1 MPQNAILSKMLE
13 RLYASIL
20 SGPALN
26 CRPHSSRQRVDL
38 SQLAVL
44 DGTSAKTILARLL
57 GEEAQA
63 KLIARVAEP
72 PAAWI
77 HQDKLTHPDK
87 SRPEKSTEAG
97 QLTPEQQAV
106 VKAWQDQ
113 QGLLKKLHVIAGDA
127 ATYEQDTG
135 AHVLY
140 LGFPILSFPPQ
151 SAGERTLRRILAP
164 ILFIPLNLEIKSGRA
179 PSVTLKCAEEGID
192 RVVPN
197 SALLA
202 WIENQTGKRIDIG
215 VQDHQG
221 TDSGN
226 TEPGKAELGKEDPWK
241 EINGTV
247 GAVCSA
253 LNLNVPNLLSDSE
266 LTSIP
271 KTDSDDLQ
279 QPGTLLAGVL
289 GLFPA
294 SNQALI
300 QDTSA
305 LIEAPQVAGPIS
317 SFLTVSHSLATE
329 DKPEKATNSTPP
341 GEVHDEY
348 LVSTADPCQARAVR
362 LARVSKGLVVH
373 GPPGTGKSQT
383 ITNIIGDHLARG
395 QRVLFVCDKRN
406 ALDVVRYRLETL
418 GLAGLCAVV
427 HDPQRDQKPL
437 YAAIRNYLEELPEQ
451 KLNNSATPQL
461 EKINAELKCLHAEL
475 RGYEQAATG
484 GEQPANQLHHLV
496 GLWLASMRAGEK
508 IKAACNGL
516 SLNDLDANQR
526 TLQEAFTR
534 AEAIGYRT
542 NIWVNAIGTDLMT
555 FLSRPLSEWQS
566 EVTAL
571 SSLAHAADEELGN
584 SIVPFSLEEQAVL
597 REDLASRL
605 DTILG
610 TMGIECVA
618 QWAQC
623 SPNLVN
629 DASQQLLGLSR
640 QRRALQEIPDDP
652 EFSEALSGL
661 SAPQLAGNNADLA
674 SYLQIASRWY
684 SFVYTKRKAAAAKA
698 LKGFGLALSIAD
710 AQRAQQQHERERSK
724 RMIAKFLQ
732 SLPVKSVHAV
742 QRDSEMIDELGRLD
756 TVLLVLAG
764 GEYKELLSTIK
775 VLCDGSEKWKDIP
788 ARLRRSAQFVR
799 KVQRL
804 LEAAGKCA
812 LLRPAFIESLKT
824 EALSLRPIG
833 GETAEL
839 VKRLSTVENLL
850 RLKDLMSSVPK
861 ELSSA
866 MSETFL
872 SVEAPSKWQATLQRA
887 ILQQEISGILRTAP
901 ELRRVD
907 AEYYASTFKHYREL
921 KSAKCS
927 AVREAAKAIW
937 LKRQRDRLLAAT
949 GSRLNGDGAELKRRL
964 YLKGPKAMRLRQVI
978 AAGNDIVGG
987 DPLFDLKPVWMAS
1000 PETVAQIFPR
1010 KEIFDVLIFDEASQC
1025 RMEEALP
1032 VLTRAGRVVIAGDP
1046 KQLPPTRFFESA
1058 VASSETLEGNDEQ
1071 GWFEIQQSEIEDL
1084 LSAALNLEVEQS
1096 FLDVH
1101 YRSRNADL
1109 IQFSNSHFYGFR
1121 LQAIPAHPSHKAE
1134 VPPLLLQHVNGVY
1147 NERTNAEE
1155 ARAVVQKVRELLSS
1169 EKPPSIGVACF
1180 NLPQRDLIDELLKAE
1195 ATNDARFAALYE
1207 EACRRRGAATFEG
1220 LFVKNLENVQGDER
1234 DHIIISTTY
1243 GPDPKGKFRRNFGPL
1258 TKAGGGRRLNVLVT
1272 RAREAIHLITS
1283 IPRSEYLAVPAL
1295 AGGQSPNGAHLLFS
1309 YLNYAES
1316 LQAIYSQ
1323 VAAEA
1328 VPKVVSE
1335 PTVDIQPSRA
1345 PSVQAEQL
1353 AETLRQRFSLS
1364 SKVHWGNE
1372 GFCVDVALTHP
1383 SKFEDVTI
1391 GVLCDGTRY
1400 DKTDDLV
1407 EWDVFRTEVLE
1418 GQGWK
1423 LLRLFSPNVFRDLE
1437 AVLAQ
1442 INREHE
1448 NCVQLEVMERSASSG
1463 GRVN

>member
-1 MPQNAILSKMLE
+1 
-13 RLYASIL
+13 
-20 SGPALN
+20 
-26 CRPHSSRQRVDL
+26 
-38 SQLAVL
+38 L
-44 DGTSAKTILARLL
+44 DGTSAKAILAALL
-57 GEEAQA
+57 STEAQI

-72 PAAWI
+72 PAAWV
-77 HQDKLTHPDK
+77 HPDKLTHLDKLSHPDK
-87 SRPEKSTEAG
+87 STGPDK
-97 QLTPEQQAV
+97 LTAEQQAL

-140 LGFPILSFPPQ
+140 LGFPVLSFPPQ
-151 SAGERTLRRILAP
+151 STGERTLRRILAP
-164 ILFIPLNLEIKSGRA
+164 ILFMPINLDIKSGRA

-202 WIENQTGKRIDIG
+202 WIENQTGARIAIG
-215 VQDHQG
+215 LQEHQG
-221 TDSGN
+221 TDLGN
-226 TEPGKAELGKEDPWK
+226 TDPGQEDPWK
-241 EINGTV
+241 EINATI

-253 LNLNVPNLLSDSE
+253 LNLSVPNLLSDAE
-266 LTSIP
+266 LSSIP

-289 GLFPA
+289 GLFPT
-294 SNQALI
+294 SNQGLI

-305 LIEAPQVAGPIS
+305 LIESPQIAGPIN
-317 SFLTVSHSLATE
+317 SFLSVSHSLASG
-329 DKPEKATNSTPP
+329 DKPEKTANSVPP
-341 GEVHDEY
+341 GEIHDEY

-418 GLAGLCAVV
+418 GLADLCAVV

-437 YAAIRNYLEELPEQ
+437 YASLRNYLEELPEL
-451 KLNNSATPQL
+451 KVNNSAPQQL
-461 EKINAELKCLHAEL
+461 QKINAELKGLHAEL
-475 RGYEQAATG
+475 LGYEQAATG
-484 GEQPANQLHHLV
+484 GEQPTSQLHHLV

-508 IKAACNGL
+508 IKSICKGL
-516 SLNDLDANQR
+516 SLNDLEVNQR
-526 TLQEAFTR
+526 TLQEASTR
-534 AEAIGYRT
+534 ADALGYRT
-542 NIWVNAIGTDLMT
+542 NVWVNAIGIDLPS

-566 EVTAL
+566 EVIEIA
-571 SSLAHAADEELGN
+571 SLARAADEELGN
-584 SIVPFSLEEQAVL
+584 SIVPFSPENPIEEQALL
-597 REDLASRL
+597 REDLASKFE
-605 DTILG
+605 IIFE
-610 TMGIECVA
+610 TMGIESVA

-623 SPNLVN
+623 GANLVS
-629 DASQQLLGLSR
+629 DASQQLLNLVR
-640 QRRALQEIPDDP
+640 QRQALHEISGDP

-661 SAPQLAGNNADLA
+661 STPQLSSNSADLL
-674 SYLQIASRWY
+674 SYLQIADRWF
-684 SFVYTKRKAAAAKA
+684 SFVYTKRKAAAAKV
-698 LKGFGLALSIAD
+698 LKGFGLALSMSA
-710 AQRAQQQHERERSK
+710 AQRAQQQNERERA
-724 RMIAKFLQ
+724 RRTITRFLQ
-732 SLPVKSVHAV
+732 ALPIKSGHAM
-742 QRDSEMIDELGRLD
+742 QRDSEMVDELGRLD
-756 TVLLVLAG
+756 TVLAVFAG
-764 GEYKELLSTIK
+764 VQYKGLLNTIK
-775 VLCDGSEKWKDIP
+775 RLCDSPEKWKDVP
-788 ARLRRSAQFVR
+788 AQLRRSARFVR
-799 KVQRL
+799 KVQRF

-812 LLRPAFIESLKT
+812 LLNPACIGNLKT
-824 EALSLRPIG
+824 EGLSLRPMS
-833 GETAEL
+833 GETAKL
-839 VKRLSTVENLL
+839 VERLSTVENLL
-850 RLKDLMSSVPK
+850 RLRDLMSGIPK
-861 ELSSA
+861 ELSLA
-866 MSETFL
+866 VAETFL
-872 SVEAPSKWQATLQRA
+872 TVEAPSKWQATLQRA
-887 ILQQEISGILRTAP
+887 ILQQGISGILRTVP
-901 ELRRVD
+901 ELHRVD
-907 AEYYASTFKHYREL
+907 AEYYASTYKHYREL
-921 KSAKCS
+921 KSAKCI
-927 AVREAAKAIW
+927 AVRDAAKAVW
-937 LKRQRDRLLAAT
+937 LKKQRERLLVAT

-978 AAGNDIVGG
+978 AAGNEIVGG

-1058 VASSETLEGNDEQ
+1058 VASSEMYEGNDEQ
-1071 GWFEIQQSEIEDL
+1071 DWFEIQQSEIEDL

-1109 IQFSNSHFYGFR
+1109 IQFSNKNFYSSR
-1121 LQAIPAHPSHKAE
+1121 LQAIPAHPSHKAQA
-1134 VPPLLLQHVNGVY
+1134 PPLLLQHVNGVY

-1169 EKPPSIGVACF
+1169 DKPASIGIACF
-1180 NLPQRDLIDELLKAE
+1180 NLPQRDLIDELLKSE
-1195 ATNDARFAALYE
+1195 AANDPKFASQYE
-1207 EACRRRGAATFEG
+1207 EACHRRGAATFEG

-1258 TKAGGGRRLNVLVT
+1258 TKTGGGRRLNVLVT

-1283 IPRSEYLAVPAL
+1283 IPRHEYLAVPVL
-1295 AGGQSPNGAHLLFS
+1295 ASGQSPNGSHLLFS

-1316 LQAIYSQ
+1316 LQAIYAKA
-1323 VAAEA
+1323 AAEA
-1328 VPKVVSE
+1328 APKVVSE
-1335 PTVDIQPSRA
+1335 PTVDIQLSRI
-1345 PSVQAEQL
+1345 PSVQAEQM

-1372 GFCVDVALTHP
+1372 GFCVDVALVHP
-1383 SKFEDVTI
+1383 SKIEDVTI
-1391 GVLCDGTRY
+1391 GVMCDGTRY

-1418 GQGWK
+1418 SQGWK

-1437 AVLAQ
+1437 AVLTQ
-1442 INREHE
+1442 INSEHE
-1448 NCVQLEVMERSASSG
+1448 NCVQLEVMERTASSG
-1463 GRVN
+1463 GRVH